1 MEIIVIGFGV
11 LFLVAFV
18 GFWGLYGGLAM
29 WNEFMEPFLANRR
42 KQKQEL
48 WDWLEDNPGY
58 ERKRWWK

>member
-1 MEIIVIGFGV
+1 
-11 LFLVAFV
+11 
-18 GFWGLYGGLAM
+18 M